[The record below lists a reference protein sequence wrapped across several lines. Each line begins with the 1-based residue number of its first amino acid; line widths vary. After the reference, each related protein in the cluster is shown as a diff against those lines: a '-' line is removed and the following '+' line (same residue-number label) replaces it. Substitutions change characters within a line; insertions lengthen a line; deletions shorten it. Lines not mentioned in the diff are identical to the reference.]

1 MKNTQLELKAED
13 NKYIRFTHSQIFHL
27 GIKDELN
34 SGGKITIEIEEGKL
48 KYKNGEKPKL
58 KRSKDA
64 KIEIKDEDKS
74 ELKTINEIQNEEE
87 LNIIKKRKSLLKIKN
102 EDKEKSSLEIEGK
115 LQLVKKEN
123 SEFEIQDK
131 LKLNRQ
137 IQTNNIINSSNLN
150 DKSILITEGNIRN
163 QTSLSNSSFK
173 FVKKREDQKVII
185 QGYATQ
191 IKISKDNN
199 GFFEDKNKLVKYL
212 KLKGC
217 IMNNNIIGN
226 IFRYNIIYL
235 LIIIPLIQIVLTNN
249 NIKFIEYKF
258 SNISWK

>member
-1 MKNTQLELKAED
+1 MKNTRLELKAED
-13 NKYIRFTHSQIFHL
+13 NKYIRFTHNQILHL

-34 SGGKITIEIEEGKL
+34 SGGKTTTEIEEGKL

-58 KRSKDA
+58 KRSKEA
-64 KIEIKDEDKS
+64 KIEIKDEDKY

-87 LNIIKKRKSLLKIKN
+87 LNLIKKRKALLKIKN
-102 EDKEKSSLEIEGK
+102 EDKEKSSLEIDGK
-115 LQLVKKEN
+115 LQLEKKEN

-150 DKSILITEGNIRN
+150 DKSILIIEGNIRN

-173 FVKKREDQKVII
+173 FVKRREDQKVMI

-212 KLKGC
+212 
-217 IMNNNIIGN
+217 N
-226 IFRYNIIYL
+226 
-235 LIIIPLIQIVLTNN
+235 
-249 NIKFIEYKF
+249 
-258 SNISWK
+258 